1 MNCYNG
7 IFQNPNATSNQYIY
21 TQFKHSNSININ
33 TQEVHL
39 TGQPRNGNPNGG
51 RKPQTKIKIEEIRS
65 MRQEGDSH
73 EIIANLNELIEEYQ
87 N

>member
-1 MNCYNG
+1 MNGYNG
-7 IFQNPNATSNQYIY
+7 IFQNPNASSNQYTY
-21 TQFKHSNSININ
+21 TQFTHSNSININ

-39 TGQPRNGNPNGG
+39 TGQPRNGSPNGG

-65 MRQEGDSH
+65 MRQEGDGH
-73 EIIANLNELIEEYQ
+73 EIIADLNELVEGYQ